1 MTDGINVTIEDD
13 IAILEMKMP
22 GRANKI
28 GKPFVAAL
36 DAAVAEALA
45 HDGLKGIILTSGHKD
60 FCVGAD
66 IEMLFG
72 LDNADDLYAQLME
85 GHARMRKLELCGKP
99 VVAALNGSALGG
111 GYEMA
116 LACHHRIVI
125 NSPKIQIGLP
135 EAMLGLIPGAGGTQR
150 LPYLMGIQAGMEHMA
165 AAQPVRAHK
174 ALAKNMVDAY
184 ADDKEDLIAKAKAW
198 IVENPSPVQPWD
210 QKRYKWPGGARPGTP
225 DAMMLFVGASAF
237 IYKKTAGAFAA
248 PESVI
253 RAVADGTRLK
263 FDRGLEIEARLFV
276 KLALSDQAKDMIRT
290 LWFHRTKAE
299 KLGVGMEHGIKK
311 VTILGTGMMGA
322 GLGFLSA
329 KAGMDVVL
337 KDIRQEALDG
347 ARKHCEAQVARLK
360 HLGEET
366 QAAILGR
373 ITYTLENGPIE
384 GSDLIIEAV
393 VENLKVKH
401 AVNAELEPLLA
412 PGGIWAS
419 NTSAIPIT
427 RLAESSKHKDRFIGL
442 HFFSPVEKMPL
453 LEVITPEATSEETLN
468 RCLAFGKAIGRTN
481 IVVND
486 GYGFYTTRLFG
497 AYILEGV
504 QLVAEGHDG
513 VLVEWAAQTAG
524 MVMPPLKVFDEVTL
538 TLGRHAFETRK
549 EVTGEVPDLSGI
561 DLVAKMV
568 ELGRYGKAHG
578 QGFYD
583 WDSRTVWKGLKDI
596 TPDTPELTGLE
607 HLQRR
612 LMCAQAAEMGRLL
625 QDGVIRDLK
634 DAEVGAILGLG
645 FAPGSGGPLSWM
657 DKQGLRNLVGELRD
671 LAANHGERFAP
682 SPYLIDMAE
691 KNQTFWGD
699 WKAE

>member
-1 MTDGINVTIEDD
+1 MTDGINVTFEDGV
-13 IAILEMKMP
+13 AILEMKMP

-36 DAAVAEALA
+36 DAAMTEALG

-66 IEMLFG
+66 IDMLFA
-72 LDNADDLYAQLME
+72 LDNADALYAQLME
-85 GHARMRKLELCGKP
+85 GHARLRRMEQCGKP
-99 VVAALNGSALGG
+99 VVAALGGSALGG
-111 GYEMA
+111 GYELA
-116 LACHHRIVI
+116 LACHHRIVL
-125 NSPKIQIGLP
+125 NSAKIQVGLP
-135 EAMLGLIPGAGGTQR
+135 ETMLGVIPGAGGTQR
-150 LPYLMGIQAGMEHMA
+150 LPYIMGLQASMEHMA
-165 AAQPVRAHK
+165 AGQPVRAHRAK
-174 ALAKNMVDAY
+174 AKGMVDDY
-184 ADDKEDLIAKAKAW
+184 AENKEELIAKAKAW
-198 IVENPSPVQPWD
+198 IAENPSPVQPWD
-210 QKRYKWPGGARPGTP
+210 KKRHTWPGGARPGTP

-248 PESVI
+248 PEAVI

-263 FDRGLEIEARLFV
+263 FDRGLEVEARLFV

-299 KLGVGMEHGIKK
+299 KLGVGLEHGFKK

-329 KAGMDVVL
+329 KAGLEVVL

-347 ARKHCEAQVARLK
+347 ALKHCEAEVAKLK
-360 HLGEET
+360 HLGEDAQKT
-366 QAAILGR
+366 ILSR
-373 ITYTLENGPIE
+373 ITYTLENGPIA

-393 VENLKVKH
+393 VENLKIKH
-401 AVNAELEPLLA
+401 SVTKDLEPLLA
-412 PGGIWAS
+412 PGGVWAS

-427 RLAESSKHKDRFIGL
+427 RLAEVSEHKDRFIGL

-453 LEVITPEATSEETLN
+453 LEVIQPEACSDETLN

-486 GYGFYTTRLFG
+486 GYGFFTTRLF
-497 AYILEGV
+497 ASYILEGV

-549 EVTGEVPDLSGI
+549 DVTGEVLDLAGI
-561 DLVAKMV
+561 DLVAKLVDM
-568 ELGRYGKAHG
+568 GRYGKAHG

-583 WDSRTVWKGLKDI
+583 WSTRTVWKGLADL
-596 TPDTPELTGLE
+596 TPATPEVTGLE
-607 HLQRR
+607 FLQRR
-612 LMCAQAAEMGRLL
+612 LMLAQAAEMGRVL
-625 QDGVIRDLK
+625 QDGIIRDNK
-634 DAEVGAILGLG
+634 DAEIGAILGLG

-657 DKQGLRNLVGELRD
+657 DKQGLRSLVSELRD
-671 LAANHGERFAP
+671 FAGRYGERYTPAP
-682 SPYLIDMAE
+682 ILVEMAE
-691 KNQTFWGD
+691 KNQTFWGN
-699 WKAE
+699 WTPN